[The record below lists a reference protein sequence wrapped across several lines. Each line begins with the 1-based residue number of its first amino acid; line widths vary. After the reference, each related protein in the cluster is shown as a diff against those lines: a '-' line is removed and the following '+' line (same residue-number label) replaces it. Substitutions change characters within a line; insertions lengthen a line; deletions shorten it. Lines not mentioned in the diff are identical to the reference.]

1 MPDEKAKSTEK
12 HLPYSLDAEQA
23 VLGSLT
29 IDPEALALVA
39 DFLQPD
45 DFYREA
51 HRLIYSTI
59 LALSNQQ
66 VPADFITLSD
76 ELERLNKLE
85 EVGGSGYICELGNI
99 VPTSG
104 NIEYYGRIVAQ
115 NALQRRM
122 IHFAGEVAHAA
133 YEEESDALEKAEQ
146 GLYALSR
153 QQSSS
158 FESIGDVMS
167 VCFPKLKTRSDQGN
181 AVIGVPTGFY
191 ALDVLLGGLQRSD
204 LIILA
209 SRPGVG
215 KTSLCLNIASNIAY
229 GKELRVGIFSLE
241 MSKEQL
247 AMRLLSM
254 HSGVNQQRLRL
265 NAIEEEE
272 VDGLVS
278 AMATI
283 SKGGIFID
291 DAGGLSLTALRSRA
305 RRLKVEQ
312 KIDLLVIDYLQLMN
326 ATNRE
331 GKSFLNREQEI
342 AEISRGLK
350 ALAKELDIPLLVLA
364 QLSRAVEARQ
374 SKVPQLS
381 DLRES
386 GAIEND
392 ADIVLFLYRE
402 ELYNS
407 ERMEMKSL
415 ADLHIAKHR
424 NGPIGSVRLRF
435 EASQTRFQNLG
446 LPVDQVS

>member
-59 LALSNQQ
+59 LALSNQH

-215 KTSLCLNIASNIAY
+215 KTSLCLNIASNAAY
-229 GKELRVGIFSLE
+229 QYKLRVGIFSLE

-247 AMRLLSM
+247 GVRLLSM
-254 HSGVNQQRLRL
+254 HSGVDQQSLRL
-265 NAIEEEE
+265 
-272 VDGLVS
+272 GS
-278 AMATI
+278 
-283 SKGGIFID
+283 
-291 DAGGLSLTALRSRA
+291 
-305 RRLKVEQ
+305 
-312 KIDLLVIDYLQLMN
+312 
-326 ATNRE
+326 
-331 GKSFLNREQEI
+331 
-342 AEISRGLK
+342 
-350 ALAKELDIPLLVLA
+350 IP
-364 QLSRAVEARQ
+364 
-374 SKVPQLS
+374 
-381 DLRES
+381 
-386 GAIEND
+386 
-392 ADIVLFLYRE
+392 
-402 ELYNS
+402 
-407 ERMEMKSL
+407 
-415 ADLHIAKHR
+415 
-424 NGPIGSVRLRF
+424 
-435 EASQTRFQNLG
+435 
-446 LPVDQVS
+446 